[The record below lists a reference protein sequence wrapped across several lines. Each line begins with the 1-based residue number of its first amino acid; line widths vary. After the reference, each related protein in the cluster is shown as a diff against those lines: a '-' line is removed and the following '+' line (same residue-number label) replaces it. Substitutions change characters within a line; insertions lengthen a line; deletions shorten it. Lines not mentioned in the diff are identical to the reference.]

1 MEKREDVLFLE
12 IVQNSDTLHYV
23 SSTHV
28 STWKGHLQ
36 SSTCIAEFWP
46 HSHHPFPA
54 LVLPSWGLRTG
65 GEENIHRTVQ
75 AYLDVIWRV
84 KEMAWE
90 KVWKHSNI
98 VDWPRK
104 AKRKDIRRVHVKCL
118 LKALKIVIFNPEI
131 LLLRSFPRKHVQ
143 KDYIKGCSLQHN
155 SITVRKLE
163 GKKLWSNN
171 IMQIKWTMVQPY
183 GGMQCSHSKL
193 WLLRVLKTWENICN
207 V

>member
-1 MEKREDVLFLE
+1 MWSPQKTGTSEFWCVEKKEGILFLE
-12 IVQNSDTLHYV
+12 IVQNSDTLHCV
-23 SSTHV
+23 SSTQV
-28 STWKGHLQ
+28 STWRRHLP
-36 SSTCIAEFWP
+36 SSTWIAEFWP

-54 LVLPSWGLRTG
+54 LVLPSCRLRTG

-104 AKRKDIRRVHVKCL
+104 AKQKDIRRLHGKCL

-131 LLLRSFPRKHVQ
+131 LLLGSFPRKHVQ
-143 KDYIKGCSLQHN
+143 KKCI
-155 SITVRKLE
+155 
-163 GKKLWSNN
+163 
-171 IMQIKWTMVQPY
+171 
-183 GGMQCSHSKL
+183 
-193 WLLRVLKTWENICN
+193 
-207 V
+207 